1 MNGQNDI
8 NPVERIRQE
17 TQEVKVD
24 NSVKANPRG
33 NREGRGGLV
42 IKGFSATLLI
52 ILFIVLLV
60 GAGVVGYLFYQEKQ
74 KPDNSVELA
83 DYEVQQMKSEIGKLI
98 LLPSDQEPTVATI
111 VDIEK
116 LKETNPTFYKNA
128 SNGDKILVYTD
139 KAILYDP
146 DNNII
151 LDVAPIVTD
160 PSSQTASLSIE
171 VRDASVQMDLEE
183 ISAEVGK
190 VGSQF
195 VIASKSESALT
206 SANGIEIFV
215 VSNDQ
220 TKLQMAQAL
229 ATSMGAQVI
238 ETLPQGERAPA
249 TGVDVVII
257 YGD

>member
-1 MNGQNDI
+1 MQAQNDM

-17 TQEVKVD
+17 TQVNTYAKT
-24 NSVKANPRG
+24 NSKG
-33 NREGRGGLV
+33 KGDGHGGLV
-42 IKGFSATLLI
+42 IAGFSATLLI
-52 ILFIVLLV
+52 GLIVVLLV

-83 DYEVQQMKSEIGKLI
+83 DYEVQQMKEKIGKLI

-128 SNGDKILVYTD
+128 SNGDKILVYSD

-160 PSSQTASLSIE
+160 PASQSASLSVE
-171 VRDASVQMDLEE
+171 LRDASDAKDLDQ
-183 ISAEVGK
+183 ISAEIANY
-190 VGSQF
+190 GSQF
-195 VIASKSESALT
+195 VVATKSESADA
-206 SANGIEIFV
+206 SDNGVEIFIV
-215 VSNDQ
+215 TTDE
-220 TKLQMAQAL
+220 TKMQMASAL
-229 ATSMGAQVI
+229 ATSMGAQIV
-238 ETLPQGERAPA
+238 ESMPQGEQAPA
-249 TGVDVVII
+249 DGVDVVIV